1 MSAWIWIG
9 AVAVIVFVM
18 LWNRFAPSVG
28 NLARQAASS
37 GDLGPVLAAL
47 TKKSPAAQP
56 TAFNHAIRL
65 LWDADERQLALE
77 LVRELAARHGDARI
91 AQYWLRQALTVE
103 PVISGR
109 VFSREFV
116 TEHYQPEV
124 AAQCGPVG

>member
-1 MSAWIWIG
+1 MSAWIWAG
-9 AVAVIVFVM
+9 SVAVVVLVM
-18 LWNRFAPSVG
+18 LWSRFAPSIG
-28 NLARQAASS
+28 NLVRQAASS

-47 TKKSPAAQP
+47 KKKRPAAQP

-65 LWDADERQLALE
+65 LWDVHERQLALE
-77 LVRELAARHGDARI
+77 LIKELAARHGDARI

-103 PVISGR
+103 PAISR
-109 VFSREFV
+109 KVLSRAFV

>member
-9 AVAVIVFVM
+9 AVAVVALLL
-18 LWNRFAPSVG
+18 LWSRFAPSVG
-28 NLARQAASS
+28 NLVRQAAKS
-37 GDLGPVLAAL
+37 GDLGPVLAVL
-47 TKKSPAAQP
+47 TKKRPAAQP

-77 LVRELAARHGDARI
+77 LIKELAARHGDARI

-103 PVISGR
+103 PAISGR
-109 VFSREFV
+109 VFSRAFV